1 MSFGDWVAL
10 IVVESLFAL
19 LVNVI
24 LWPTKG
30 SAKRLLR
37 RWLVSD
43 PTEAEL
49 AEALTYLRRR
59 RIWYPWLLIGL
70 PVLFDYTGV
79 LPREQDDSWSFPAVL
94 FIGALL
100 AELFAQRRGRRPVRA
115 AIPVRRGLT
124 DIVPGWALILLTVAA
139 LGAFVLLG
147 GALAGVGWARNWY
160 PNWSMRLLWIALI
173 AAMLVVLVVWAVAGL
188 ALRRPPIAELRIDP
202 VLRTRSARVPVGL
215 GIATLCALIGGGQ
228 NDFRGVII
236 IVAGLFLWSA
246 IASPVRR
253 RRARPALA

>member
-1 MSFGDWVAL
+1 VSFGNVVAL

-19 LVNVI
+19 LVNAIV
-24 LWPTKG
+24 WPTKR

-43 PTEAEL
+43 PTAAEL

-59 RIWYPWLLIGL
+59 RIWYPWLFIGL
-70 PVLFDYTGV
+70 PIAFDYTG
-79 LPREQDDSWSFPAVL
+79 LLSNDQDDFWSFPAML
-94 FIGALL
+94 LIGALL
-100 AELFAQRRGRRPVRA
+100 AEMFAQRRGRAPIRA

-124 DIVPGWALILLTVAA
+124 DIVPVWALVLHTVAA

-147 GALAGVGWARNWY
+147 SALAGVGWARHWY
-160 PNWSMRLLWIALI
+160 PDWSARLLWIALI
-173 AAMLVVLVVWAVAGL
+173 AAVLTVLVVWAVVGL
-188 ALRRPPIAELRIDP
+188 ALRRPAIAELRIDP

-228 NDFRGVII
+228 SDFRGGIV
-236 IVAGLFLWSA
+236 IVAGLFLWSM

-253 RRARPALA
+253 RAQPALT

>member
-1 MSFGDWVAL
+1 MSFGDVVAL
-10 IVVESLFAL
+10 IVVEGLVGL
-19 LVNVI
+19 LVLTI

-43 PTEAEL
+43 PTDAEL

-59 RIWYPWLLIGL
+59 RLWYPWLLIGL
-70 PVLFDYTGV
+70 PMVVDYTG
-79 LPREQDDSWSFPAVL
+79 LLSENRDDSWSFPAVL
-94 FIGALL
+94 LIGGLL

-124 DIVPGWALILLTVAA
+124 DIVPGWALILHTVTA

-147 GALAGVGWARNWY
+147 CALAGVGWARHWY
-160 PNWSMRLLWIALI
+160 PNWSTRLLWIALI
-173 AAMLVVLVVWAVAGL
+173 AAALVVLVVWAVVGL
-188 ALRRPPIAELRIDP
+188 ALRRPAIAELRIDP

-228 NDFRGVII
+228 SDFRGGII